1 MRTLSNIQVN
11 RLGRCVFP
19 RVLAAMSDPVFAAEN
34 ERWAQEYLGMT
45 FAEAEKLPIDE
56 ISEVVDKWL
65 VSLLGENR
73 ELPTVE
79 MVHFNKK
86 EAHAPT

>member
-11 RLGRCVFP
+11 RLGRGVLP
-19 RVLAAMSDPVFAAEN
+19 RVLAAMSDPVFTAEN
-34 ERWAQEYLGMT
+34 ERWAQEHLGMT
-45 FAEAEKLPIDE
+45 FAEAERLPIDD
-56 ISEVVDKWL
+56 ISDVVDEWL

-73 ELPTVE
+73 ELPGVE
-79 MVHFNKK
+79 MVYFNKK